1 MFTTLTVI
9 FYIILLTL
17 RVQSSTIRL
26 EKTGETLNHNAKG
39 EWTMKRNLKVMLMAI
54 ALVATMT
61 SCGSNVENDSSSKAT
76 TTQVSETTRTDVDTS
91 ESSETETSQTET
103 ESNTDSKVT
112 DETTD
117 DSSQADSK
125 SEKATTTTKTS
136 EESKTETEKAVTTTK
151 QTTTTSAVTTKPYVA
166 PVTTTIKPVVTTK
179 ATQKPIVTTKPA
191 VQTTKTTTKATT
203 KQTADPTANMSP
215 YYKALYRIGSGKG
228 TTSDYETVRTEIIN
242 YGKKLY
248 PAYKLNPN
256 LHLYRLPNG
265 KLTDDYQAGVT
276 FTNVTCRDTLCLP
289 STSKE
294 DIEYFDRMYKNLVI
308 QNLNH
313 LKAYNPKEWELSWYV
328 QFSKQQIGTCVIVIA
343 YIGDYIG

>member
-1 MFTTLTVI
+1 MRNKLAALIAAVMICSAVLPACGDASSQTDESKTTEN
-9 FYIILLTL
+9 
-17 RVQSSTIRL
+17 SS
-26 EKTGETLNHNAKG
+26 
-39 EWTMKRNLKVMLMAI
+39 V
-54 ALVATMT
+54 
-61 SCGSNVENDSSSKAT
+61 SDSSSSLDSSSAAESSS
-76 TTQVSETTRTDVDTS
+76 QSENSS
-91 ESSETETSQTET
+91 ESSSESSLESKTDSSSQTET
-103 ESNTDSKVT
+103 
-112 DETTD
+112 
-117 DSSQADSK
+117 
-125 SEKATTTTKTS
+125 TTTTQS
-136 EESKTETEKAVTTTK
+136 
-151 QTTTTSAVTTKPYVA
+151 TTTTSAQETTTTTSTKAATTTTTTRATQSTVKPV
-166 PVTTTIKPVVTTK
+166 VTTTTVRATQSTAKPVVTTK
-179 ATQKPIVTTKPA
+179 ATTKAIIKETTR
-191 VQTTKTTTKATT
+191 VTTKATT

-276 FTNVTCRDTLCLP
+276 FTDVTCRDTLCLP